1 MIDVSRTMV
10 VDVDDTILTTVNRD
24 YANSKPIVEV
34 VSKLREAKS
43 NGWTILLHT
52 ARGMGRSNG
61 KIELVQEEV
70 VNEIT
75 SFCSKW
81 DVPYDEIIVGKP
93 WAAMYVDDK
102 ALRPDEFANL
112 DLNNWSPRL

>member
-1 MIDVSRTMV
+1 MLQLALGPGVTRGWHYQQ
-10 VDVDDTILTTVNRD
+10 RD
-24 YANSKPIVEV
+24 NCGQRRNISFWV

-70 VNEIT
+70 INEIT